1 MVGGSEKNEIN
12 AILNSKLK
20 LELVEVGVE
29 LGNISQG
36 KNIDRKRESDKDS
49 LGDDEESFS
58 DSCEH
63 ESDEYDTIE
72 GFDFKMLTNVTK
84 MIETQYHLK
93 ALPSNSSSEASLN
106 EDSSENQESDSED
119 NFHPELFG
127 LLEDPGV
134 VRFDCVDYPLS
145 VIKHSDEKDQGDAIR
160 KEDDDLIL
168 DHKIQIAQCERNIL
182 SKSLDNLLPSLDI
195 VPNMRCNCNPSYHI
209 SR

>member
-1 MVGGSEKNEIN
+1 MITNFT
-12 AILNSKLK
+12 KLI
-20 LELVEVGVE
+20 E
-29 LGNISQG
+29 SQY
-36 KNIDRKRESDKDS
+36 N
-49 LGDDEESFS
+49 
-58 DSCEH
+58 
-63 ESDEYDTIE
+63 
-72 GFDFKMLTNVTK
+72 
-84 MIETQYHLK
+84 LK
-93 ALPSNSSSEASLN
+93 AISSNTSSEASLN
-106 EDSSENQESDSED
+106 EDSSDNQESDSED

-195 VPNMRCNCNPSYHI
+195 VPNMRCNCNSSYHI
-209 SR
+209 YR